1 MMIQQSKQQH
11 QENAEF
17 TPTPQLQQPANARDQ
32 LHHPAQASNG
42 KQHKASAAVMKG

>member
-11 QENAEF
+11 QENAGVHAYTTASTIKE
-17 TPTPQLQQPANARDQ
+17 
-32 LHHPAQASNG
+32 HHPAQASNG

>member
-11 QENAEF
+11 QENARLHHSF
-17 TPTPQLQQPANARDQ
+17 NNQPTQGIKE
-32 LHHPAQASNG
+32 HHPAQASNG